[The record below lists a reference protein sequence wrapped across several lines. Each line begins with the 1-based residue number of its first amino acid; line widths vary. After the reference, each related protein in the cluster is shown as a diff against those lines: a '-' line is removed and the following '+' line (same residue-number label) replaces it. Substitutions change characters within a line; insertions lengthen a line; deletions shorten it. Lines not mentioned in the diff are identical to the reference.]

1 MTRGQ
6 KIKLAQQRRSR
17 ATRPSRP
24 ALRAH
29 RLFVPILAVWGV
41 LLGGL
46 VTLVLPVEAVL
57 GAAATIGLGALDEL
71 SRYLVA
77 AMAALLTG
85 GAMLVLG
92 KVLASKPK
100 VRKDTPSIAAMAVRH
115 VRTIDP
121 ASELGSA
128 SLDAPVENMPFAAA
142 APVAEPAPAVV
153 AEAPTAMAP
162 APVELDL
169 ADFAA
174 LPGRNAV
181 WVVAPAAA
189 AAEPEPAPEP
199 VLRAAAPPP
208 VSPSAIARLRA
219 VPPSELSLLQM
230 VERFAAALHEH
241 QSAPVGSSD
250 PRAGMAG
257 RDAALA
263 EALKA
268 LATLSRDSEAQ
279 TQSEPVRAALGRL
292 QELRG
297 AA

>member
-1 MTRGQ
+1 
-6 KIKLAQQRRSR
+6 
-17 ATRPSRP
+17 
-24 ALRAH
+24 
-29 RLFVPILAVWGV
+29 
-41 LLGGL
+41 
-46 VTLVLPVEAVL
+46 
-57 GAAATIGLGALDEL
+57 
-71 SRYLVA
+71 
-77 AMAALLTG
+77 
-85 GAMLVLG
+85 
-92 KVLASKPK
+92 

-142 APVAEPAPAVV
+142 APVAEPAPAVI
-153 AEAPTAMAP
+153 AEAP

-181 WVVAPAAA
+181 WVEAPAAA
-189 AAEPEPAPEP
+189 AAEPEPAPAPEP
-199 VLRAAAPPP
+199 VLRAVAPPP
-208 VSPSAIARLRA
+208 VSPSAIERLRA

-241 QSAPVGSSD
+241 QSAPVSGSD

-279 TQSEPVRAALGRL
+279 TQSEPLRAALGRL
-292 QELRG
+292 QALRG

>member
-142 APVAEPAPAVV
+142 TPVAEPAPAVA
-153 AEAPTAMAP
+153 AEAP

-181 WVVAPAAA
+181 WVEAPAAA
-189 AAEPEPAPEP
+189 AAEPEPEPELAPEP
-199 VLRAAAPPP
+199 VLRAVAPSP

-241 QSAPVGSSD
+241 QSAPVGNSD

-279 TQSEPVRAALGRL
+279 TQSEPLRAALGRL
-292 QELRG
+292 QALRG

>member
-71 SRYLVA
+71 SRYLIA

-85 GAMLVLG
+85 GTMLVLG

-142 APVAEPAPAVV
+142 TPVAEPAPAV
-153 AEAPTAMAP
+153 AAGAP

-181 WVVAPAAA
+181 WVEAPAAA
-189 AAEPEPAPEP
+189 AAEPEPELAPEP
-199 VLRAAAPPP
+199 VLRAVAPPP

-241 QSAPVGSSD
+241 QSAPVGNSD

-279 TQSEPVRAALGRL
+279 TQSEPLRAALGRL
-292 QELRG
+292 QALRG